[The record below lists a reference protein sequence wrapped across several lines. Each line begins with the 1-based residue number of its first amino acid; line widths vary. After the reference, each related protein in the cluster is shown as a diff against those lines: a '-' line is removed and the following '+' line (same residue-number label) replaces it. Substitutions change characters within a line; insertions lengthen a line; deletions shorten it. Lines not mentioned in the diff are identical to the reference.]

1 MKKKPFYFIGIG
13 GIGMSSIARF
23 LLQQG
28 CEVGGYDKTP
38 SPITAALIEE
48 GAIIVFDQNVEA
60 LPAPF
65 STSETKVIY
74 TPAIPVGH
82 PQKDFFDQQGNSVVK
97 RSVFLGELT
106 KDKPTLAVAGTHGK
120 TTTTAILAHLFSS
133 LGEEFTAFVGGVL
146 NQNKTNLMSTGFDT
160 ILVEADEFDRSF
172 LQLSPTIGCITSVD
186 ADHLDIYGTEAE
198 VVAAYRAFSDKI
210 TSVKVVEKTVPLP
223 GLTYSVNEEADYF
236 ATGIKAINFGY
247 QFDLHTPKNVYREV
261 YFSQLGLHNLSN
273 ALAAF
278 AMACQYGLSEERLA
292 AALAH
297 FKGVERRLQLN
308 LSTSNHILIDDYA
321 HHPTEIK
328 AVYDTLENAYPGEGK
343 CVVFQP
349 HLFSRTQDFMQDFA
363 AVLQLFDRVILLP
376 IYPAREL
383 PIAGV
388 TSSALAEKI
397 SPETQVEVVDKVQ
410 LLEKIHSLPQRIKV
424 ILGAGDIGLE
434 LNALKEKLQQD
445 ESV

>member
-1 MKKKPFYFIGIG
+1 MKKQPFYFIGIG

-48 GAIIVFDQNVEA
+48 GATVVFDQNVKA
-60 LPAPF
+60 LPAAF
-65 STSETKVIY
+65 STLGTKVIY
-74 TPAIPVGH
+74 TPAIPEGH

-133 LGEEFTAFVGGVL
+133 LGESFTAFIGGVL
-146 NQNKTNLMSTGFDT
+146 NQNKTNLLSTGFDT

-172 LQLSPTIGCITSVD
+172 LQLSPTIGCVTSVD

-210 TSVKVVEKTVPLP
+210 TAVKVVEKKVPLS
-223 GLTYSVNEEADYF
+223 GLTYSIEEEADYF
-236 ATGIKAINFGY
+236 AEGIKAKGFGY
-247 QFDLHTPKNVYREV
+247 RFDLHTPNKVYREV

-278 AMACQYGLSEERLA
+278 AMASQYGLSEERLV
-292 AALAH
+292 AALAS
-297 FKGVERRLQLN
+297 FKGVERRLQLI

-321 HHPTEIK
+321 HHPTEIR
-328 AVYDTLENAYPGEGK
+328 AVYDTLENAYPEEEK

-349 HLFSRTQDFMQDFA
+349 HLFSRTQDFMEDFA
-363 AVLQLFDRVILLP
+363 AVLKLFDRVILLP

-397 SPETQVEVVDKVQ
+397 SPETQVEVVDKTQ
-410 LLEKIHSLPQRIKV
+410 LREKIDSLPQRIKV

-434 LNALKEKLQQD
+434 LNVLKEKLQQHG
-445 ESV
+445 SI

>member
-1 MKKKPFYFIGIG
+1 MKKQPFYFIGIG

-48 GAIIVFDQNVEA
+48 GATVVFDQNVKA
-60 LPAPF
+60 LPAAF
-65 STSETKVIY
+65 STLGTKVIY
-74 TPAIPVGH
+74 TPAIPEGH

-133 LGEEFTAFVGGVL
+133 LGESFTAFIGGVL
-146 NQNKTNLMSTGFDT
+146 NQNKTNLLSTGFDT

-172 LQLSPTIGCITSVD
+172 LQLSPTIGCVTSVD

-198 VVAAYRAFSDKI
+198 VLAAYRAFSDKI
-210 TSVKVVEKTVPLP
+210 TAVKVVEKKVPLS
-223 GLTYSVNEEADYF
+223 GLTYSIEEEADYF
-236 ATGIKAINFGY
+236 AEGIKAKGFGY
-247 QFDLHTPKNVYREV
+247 QFDLHTPNKVYREV

-278 AMACQYGLSEERLA
+278 AMASQYGLSEERLV
-292 AALAH
+292 AALAS
-297 FKGVERRLQLN
+297 FKGVERRLQLI

-321 HHPTEIK
+321 HHPTEIR
-328 AVYDTLENAYPGEGK
+328 AVYDTLENAYPEEEK

-388 TSSALAEKI
+388 TSSALAEII
-397 SPETQVEVVDKVQ
+397 SPETQVEVVDKTQ
-410 LLEKIHSLPQRIKV
+410 LREKIDSLPQRIKV

-434 LNALKEKLQQD
+434 LNVLKEKLQQHG
-445 ESV
+445 SI